1 MNYCGLVAGMLLTVC
16 CFTEGFTQK
25 VDSTK
30 MYFIDEVTV
39 SAQQIRKDIIPVQ
52 TLAGE
57 ELQKLSVHSVA
68 DAIRYFSGV
77 QI

>member
-16 CFTEGFTQK
+16 CFAEDFYSK

-39 SAQQIRKDIIPVQ
+39 SAP
-52 TLAGE
+52 
-57 ELQKLSVHSVA
+57 A
-68 DAIRYFSGV
+68 DP
-77 QI
+77 